1 MDYSAKKRFLN
12 RSIVSSSPL
21 GLYNIADIWYFYEK
35 GVKLMKFYQIDSFTD
50 RLFRGNPAGV
60 CLVYDNW
67 PDEALMQSIAAE
79 ANLSETVF
87 VLEAGRRLHL
97 RWFTPTVEVDLC
109 GHATLAAAYVLFEYE
124 GYEGVIEFSSKMHEL
139 RVTREG
145 ELLVLDFPIAEIWRI
160 EADAVPDCFNFK
172 PAQHWRSRDE
182 YLLVFESQAQIEGA
196 VCDLKKAAD
205 IELSGFIITAPAS
218 SAGLDFVSRYFAP
231 KIGIDEDPVTGSAHT
246 ILMPYWRNVFGKD
259 ELEAAQL
266 SRRGGRLSCRVE
278 GNRVKIAGR
287 AVTFL
292 AGEILGC

>member
-1 MDYSAKKRFLN
+1 
-12 RSIVSSSPL
+12 
-21 GLYNIADIWYFYEK
+21 
-35 GVKLMKFYQIDSFTD
+35 
-50 RLFRGNPAGV
+50 
-60 CLVYDNW
+60 
-67 PDEALMQSIAAE
+67 
-79 ANLSETVF
+79 
-87 VLEAGRRLHL
+87 
-97 RWFTPTVEVDLC
+97 
-109 GHATLAAAYVLFEYE
+109 
-124 GYEGVIEFSSKMHEL
+124 
-139 RVTREG
+139 
-145 ELLVLDFPIAEIWRI
+145 
-160 EADAVPDCFNFK
+160 
-172 PAQHWRSRDE
+172 
-182 YLLVFESQAQIEGA
+182 LLVFESQAQIEGA